1 MEGQAD
7 IYRPC
12 VAMASEP
19 ALAVQL
25 VEWRTVVI
33 QTEIVRPEFFG
44 LFLIFICLIC
54 LFPVNGAANVV

>member
-44 LFLIFICLIC
+44 LFFNFY
-54 LFPVNGAANVV
+54 LFNLFVPSKWSS